1 MTDKQK
7 ELLDEVV
14 FSWHAEGLD
23 LTEDE
28 KNTLIDVLEGKRSYQ
43 EVLDGYL
50 AEAKS
55 YARL

>member
-1 MTDKQK
+1 MTGKQK

-14 FSWHAEGLD
+14 FSWHAEDLD

-43 EVLDGYL
+43 EVLDGYI

>member
-1 MTDKQK
+1 MTGKQK

-23 LTEDE
+23 LTEYE

>member
-1 MTDKQK
+1 MTGKQK